1 MLSSDKAGLKGVR
14 SSLNCEPHSVFH
26 MGFLVRESGFQKEE
40 DSNAAI
46 SAHTLNRGSEKSC
59 HSKLEQLS
67 LCPPLF

>member
-1 MLSSDKAGLKGVR
+1 
-14 SSLNCEPHSVFH
+14 